1 MLLGNEDDVEEK
13 KNIIKMSINKF
24 FNKDRLKLKQY
35 KYTCLG
41 NDEESSVNVLK
52 VNI

>member
-1 MLLGNEDDVEEK
+1 MLLSNEDDVEEK
-13 KNIIKMSINKF
+13 KNIIEMTYNKC
-24 FNKDRLKLKQY
+24 FNKDRLKLKKY

-41 NDEESSVNVLK
+41 NDEELSVNVLK

>member
-13 KNIIKMSINKF
+13 KNMIEMSINKF
-24 FNKDRLKLKQY
+24 FNKNRLKLKQY
-35 KYTCLG
+35 KYNCLG

-52 VNI
+52 VNF